1 MNTSFYINQFQKVA
15 DQLDLKLLDK
25 KQIEVSVGIVFDSAC
40 LKLYKKS
47 WTSNTENPLIAESRI
62 FFSVWIND
70 SMIQKQKIM
79 YNTHALKLRNLK
91 GYSIQSRKFAETFR
105 EAFKVHEN
113 KWKNV
118 STDHGPLTL
127 MEGWIKL
134 DLENIEKDVLGLA
147 NNFLIIEHLIDE
159 TLVQFK

>member
-1 MNTSFYINQFQKVA
+1 MNTSFYLNQFQKVA

-25 KQIEVSVGIVFDSAC
+25 NQIEISVGIVLDSAC

-47 WTSNTENPLIAESRI
+47 WTNDIQNPLTAESRI

-70 SMIQKQKIM
+70 STIEKQKIM
-79 YNTHALKLRNLK
+79 YNIHALKLRNLK

-105 EAFKVHEN
+105 TGFNAYQNE
-113 KWKNV
+113 WSNV
-118 STDHGPLTL
+118 SVNHGPLTL

-134 DLENIEKDVLGLA
+134 DLENIEKDILELA
-147 NNFLIIEHLIDE
+147 NNFLTIEHLIDE